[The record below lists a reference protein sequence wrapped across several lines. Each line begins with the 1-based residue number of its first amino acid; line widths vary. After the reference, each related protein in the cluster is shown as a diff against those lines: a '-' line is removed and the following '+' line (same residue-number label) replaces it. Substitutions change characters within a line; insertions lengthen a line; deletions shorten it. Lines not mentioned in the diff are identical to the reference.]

1 MIEPMLAK
9 LADQKVHLNGNWI
22 SEPKYDGQRLMAEYD
37 GQKLKLW
44 TRRHI
49 QVAKKFP
56 ELTES
61 LKKDVESNDW
71 ILDGELTVPGGLT
84 KLINRNV
91 EDEFRI
97 KILAKKIPSTYHI
110 FDIIKYE
117 GKNLINQPLM
127 ERKRILLKAIHQD
140 EHIEIVPFKIVE
152 NNKIKEHFKEYTEK
166 GFEGAI
172 LKNIQSKYEPGK
184 RTGEWIKIKREDTVD
199 VYIIGATKSENI
211 PFGALLM
218 EKDGE
223 YFGKVGTGFSDQ
235 EREDILKLLK
245 VNEAPLH
252 VDVPSDIKGQIL
264 ITTKPLFAEIKV
276 NELIRG
282 RSPRAPVWVR
292 FRWD

>member
-37 GQKLKLW
+37 GQTLKLW

-49 QVAKKFP
+49 QIAKKFP

-71 ILDGELTVPGGLT
+71 ILDGELTVPGGLSN
-84 KLINRNV
+84 LINRNV
-91 EDEFRI
+91 EDELRI
-97 KILAKKIPSTYHI
+97 KILAKKIPATYHI

-127 ERKRILLKAIHQD
+127 KRKKILLKAVHQD
-140 EHIEIVPFKIVE
+140 EHLEIVPFKIME
-152 NNKIKEHFKEYTEK
+152 NSKIKDDFKEYTEK

-172 LKNIQSKYEPGK
+172 LKNIQSRYEPGK

-199 VYIIGATKSENI
+199 VNIIGATKSENI

-218 EKDGE
+218 EKDGK

-245 VNEAPLH
+245 MNEAPLH
-252 VDVPSDIKGQIL
+252 VHVPPDIKGQIL